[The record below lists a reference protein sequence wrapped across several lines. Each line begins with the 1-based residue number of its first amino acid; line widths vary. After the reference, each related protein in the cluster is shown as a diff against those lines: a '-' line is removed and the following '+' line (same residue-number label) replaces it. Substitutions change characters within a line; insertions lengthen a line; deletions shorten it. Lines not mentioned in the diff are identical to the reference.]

1 MAAHRPVRIP
11 VARPAFN
18 VSDRAGPAGRP
29 GSSCISVHPIP
40 WLDRIEASVMVEIS
54 AAARPMLRAA

>member
-1 MAAHRPVRIP
+1 M
-11 VARPAFN
+11 ARPAFN
-18 VSDRAGPAGRP
+18 VSDQARPAGRP

-54 AAARPMLRAA
+54 AAARPMSFSWMAFPSEPVT